1 MRAVIRKW
9 GNSAAIRIP
18 AAVMEAGNLR
28 LDRAVDIRE
37 EKGCV
42 VIKPVED
49 ESASLVDLLDGITPD
64 NLHAEC
70 DFGAAVGREA
80 F

>member
-18 AAVMEAGNLR
+18 AAVMEAGKLR
-28 LDRAVDIRE
+28 LDGAVDIRE
-37 EKGCV
+37 EKGRV

-49 ESASLVDLLDGITPD
+49 DGASLAVLLDGITPG
-64 NLHAEC
+64 NVHAEQG
-70 DFGAAVGREA
+70 FGPAVGREA